1 MLIRTHISNMGHAWV
16 MITEA
21 KEIINATHYT
31 SRNAGGYND
40 TVEVMLR
47 EPGSWQ
53 LETATRIRKLFKKM
67 DKDIAV
73 VHKLFGNRA
82 MAIPHAK
89 YCSRTHPDKDNGCDS
104 ILDPAVLEERQ
115 RKAKQSVS

>member
-16 MITEA
+16 MITEG

-31 SRNAGGYND
+31 SRNSGGYND

-89 YCSRTHPDKDNGCDS
+89 YCSRTHPEKDNGCAR
-104 ILDPAVLEERQ
+104 ILSPAVLEERH
-115 RKAKQSVS
+115 AAVN

>member
-16 MITEA
+16 MITEG

-31 SRNAGGYND
+31 SRNSGGYNH
-40 TVEVMLR
+40 TVEVAVLGRKTTHGEMAA
-47 EPGSWQ
+47 E
-53 LETATRIRKLFKKM
+53 AIRKMFKKM

-73 VHKLFGNRA
+73 VEKLFGNRA

-89 YCSRTHPDKDNGCDS
+89 YCSRTHPEKDNGCDR
-104 ILDPAVLEERQ
+104 ILDPVRFNYCVTPLT
-115 RKAKQSVS
+115 